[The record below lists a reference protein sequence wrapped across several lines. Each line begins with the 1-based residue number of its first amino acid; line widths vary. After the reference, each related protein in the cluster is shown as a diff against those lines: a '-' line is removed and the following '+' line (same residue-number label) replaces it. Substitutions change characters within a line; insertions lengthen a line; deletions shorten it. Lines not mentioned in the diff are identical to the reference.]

1 MNTIVEQFEQLDKIK
16 VFEIEVINKN
26 TGESEYLIFEISID
40 KDSNIMWAVGEF
52 VAYIDID
59 NDFSLD
65 KHLNYLYNEV
75 MDQIINSDL
84 YDIN

>member
-1 MNTIVEQFEQLDKIK
+1 MKTIAEQFEQLDRIKI
-16 VFEIEVINKN
+16 FEIEVINKN

-40 KDSNIMWAVGEF
+40 KDSNIMRAVGEF

-65 KHLNYLYNEV
+65 EHLNYLYDEV
-75 MDQIINSDL
+75 MQQIINSDL